1 MPQAYR
7 PAAVA
12 SAPRERLPGRPED
25 RSMTAAARRAPR
37 LAAALLFLAAAAFA
51 QAPPATD
58 VWIADLVRE
67 GDAWTLAAPRNL
79 TDRDGYDNQP
89 AFTADGRTLL
99 YTAFLDGQTDVH
111 AIDLASGA
119 VRRLTATPESEY
131 SPTPYG
137 DGARF
142 SVVRVEADGTQRLWS
157 FAADGTD
164 PRLLAREPAGVGYHA
179 WLGDRRLALF
189 VLGEPFTLRMLDLD
203 SGVAAVVAER
213 IGRSL
218 HRLPGTAEA
227 SFVGREGDDVAI
239 FAVEFAGTS
248 RRRLAP
254 APPTVERDYAWTSD
268 GVLLAFVGAKLFR
281 LRPGVDVE
289 WAETADVASLGIRD
303 VSRLAVSPD
312 GARLAF
318 VADR

>member
-1 MPQAYR
+1 
-7 PAAVA
+7 
-12 SAPRERLPGRPED
+12 
-25 RSMTAAARRAPR
+25 MTLAARRAPR
-37 LAAALLFLAAAAFA
+37 LAAALLALAAAALA

-58 VWIADLVRE
+58 VWIADLVRA
-67 GDAWTLAAPRNL
+67 GDGWTLAAPRNL

-142 SVVRVEADGTQRLWS
+142 SVVRVEGDGTQRLWS
-157 FAADGTD
+157 FAADGAD
-164 PRLLAREPAGVGYHA
+164 PRLLAPEPAGVGYHA
-179 WLGDRRLALF
+179 WLGERRLALF
-189 VLGEPFTLRMLDLD
+189 VLGDPFTLRMLDLET
-203 SGVAAVVAER
+203 AAAKVVAER

-218 HRLPGTAEA
+218 HRVPGSAEA
-227 SFVGREGDDVAI
+227 SFVAPDGDGAAI
-239 FAVEFAGTS
+239 WAIDFGGAT

-254 APPTVERDYAWTSD
+254 APPTVERDYAWTPD
-268 GVLLAFVGAKLFR
+268 GVLLAFVGGKLLR
-281 LRPGVDVE
+281 LRPGADAD
-289 WAETADVASLGIRD
+289 WIETADVAPSGPRN
-303 VSRLAVSPD
+303 VTRLAVSPD

>member
-1 MPQAYR
+1 M
-7 PAAVA
+7 PAAV
-12 SAPRERLPGRPED
+12 
-25 RSMTAAARRAPR
+25 RRAR
-37 LAAALLFLAAAAFA
+37 LLAAILPALAAAAFA

-58 VWIADLVRE
+58 VWIADLARE
-67 GDAWTLAAPRNL
+67 GDAWTLAVPRNL

-111 AIDLASGA
+111 AIDVASGA

-131 SPTPYG
+131 SPTPYAG
-137 DGARF
+137 GARF

-179 WLGDRRLALF
+179 WLDERRLALF
-189 VLGEPFTLRMLDLD
+189 VLGDPFTLRMLDLD
-203 SGVAAVVAER
+203 SGVATVVAER

-218 HRLPGTAEA
+218 HRVPESAQA
-227 SFVGREGDDVAI
+227 SFVGREGDEVAI
-239 FAVEFAGTS
+239 FAVDFAGTN
-248 RRRLAP
+248 RRRLAA
-254 APPTVERDYAWTSD
+254 APPTVERDYAWTPD
-268 GVLLAFVGAKLFR
+268 GVLLAFVGGKLLR
-281 LRPGVDVE
+281 QRPGVDADWV
-289 WAETADVASLGIRD
+289 ETADVASLGIRN